1 MFPSPPVQGV
11 CMCVSICTKLV
22 VVVMEGGGLEVVP
35 MALAR
40 LLCVLAFKAQRSLG
54 NWDFNL
60 QVSRPC
66 HCMLISSLTPFL

>member
-1 MFPSPPVQGV
+1 
-11 CMCVSICTKLV
+11 MCVSICTKLV
-22 VVVMEGGGLEVVP
+22 VMVMEGGGELEVDP

-40 LLCVLAFKAQRSLG
+40 LLCVLAFKAQKSLR

-66 HCMLISSLTPFL
+66 NCMLISSVTHFL